1 MSWKISKFTS
11 SLMGLI
17 GLLPESAREASV
29 ETRTDRI
36 RQAMLDC
43 LSGLKL
49 SRDLQRVRGRV
60 LYASDP
66 MVLWYLRG
74 DLMTLLCGTRGEVIA
89 RRELAHITDLFQGL
103 LPRAMVPRAGPTR
116 YTAEIPAGQ
125 AMPSGR

>member
-43 LSGLKL
+43 LSGLSL

-66 MVLWYLRG
+66 VVLWYLRG

-89 RRELAHITDLFQGL
+89 RRELAHITNLFQGL

-116 YTAEIPAGQ
+116 YTV
-125 AMPSGR
+125 

>member
-1 MSWKISKFTS
+1 MGWKFSKFTS
-11 SLMGLI
+11 SLIGLI
-17 GLLPESAREASV
+17 GLLPESTREASV

-43 LSGLKL
+43 LSGLSL

-74 DLMTLLCGTRGEVIA
+74 DLMTLLSGTRGEVYA
-89 RRELAHITDLFQGL
+89 RTKLAHITALFQGL
-103 LPRAMVPRAGPTR
+103 LPRAMVPRSAPAR
-116 YTAEIPAGQ
+116 YTV
-125 AMPSGR
+125 